1 MPLERFSLCLVYY
14 SLATLCIIYGMEDF
28 DYLGEGEVYL
38 DSACQSLRPRP
49 VIDAINNYYTEHN
62 SCGERVKYKWGRIT
76 DEKVEATREK
86 VLKYLKL
93 KGKKYTVSFTLNT
106 TYGINL
112 ILNQLDAKKFKK
124 IMTSEIEH
132 NSPFLATM
140 AFAKRSGLPREVM
153 RRNDDG
159 SIPLEDYDFTKAI
172 VVVNC
177 ASNFDGRKLLNI
189 EELNK
194 KVHKAGGILIID
206 AAQAMAHSVEVLRGV
221 EVDAICFSAH
231 KLYAPSL
238 GVIVWRD
245 ELDEMLLPNWL
256 GGGMVDDVKVDSYLL
271 SAENKE
277 HRFTRFESG
286 LQAWGEIVGLGA
298 ALDWL
303 DSLSKKDWQNLHDNA
318 NELFEFL
325 HGSGKVHLVNKEV
338 NPTMSFYIEG
348 LNSHLLGEALS
359 RENIMARTGYF
370 CAHYYLDH
378 VLGMPPLMR
387 FSLGLH
393 NRPEDIEK
401 TKSVLAKIIN

>member
-1 MPLERFSLCLVYY
+1 MK
-14 SLATLCIIYGMEDF
+14 DF

-38 DSACQSLRPRP
+38 DGACQSLRPRP

-86 VLKYLKL
+86 VLRYLKL
-93 KGKKYTVSFTLNT
+93 KSKKYTVSFTLNT

-112 ILNQLDAKKFKK
+112 ILNQIDAKKFKK
-124 IMTSEIEH
+124 IITSEIEH
-132 NSPFLATM
+132 NSPFLASL
-140 AFAKRSGLPREVM
+140 AFSERTGLPREVM
-153 RRNDDG
+153 KREDDG
-159 SIPLEDYDFTKAI
+159 SIVLSDYDFSDAI

-177 ASNFDGRKLLNI
+177 ASNFDGRKLRNI

-194 KVHKAGGILIID
+194 IVHRAGGILIID
-206 AAQAMAHSVEVLRGV
+206 AAQAMAHSVEVLRGI

-245 ELDEMLLPNWL
+245 ELEDMLLPNWL
-256 GGGMVDDVKVDSYLL
+256 GGGMVDDVNLDSYML
-271 SAENKE
+271 SADNKE
-277 HRFTRFESG
+277 HKFTRFESG
-286 LQAWGEIVGLGA
+286 LQAWGEIVGLGV

-303 DSLSKKDWQNLHDNA
+303 DGLSKKDWDNLQSNA
-318 NELFEFL
+318 DELYDFL
-325 HGSGKVHLVNKEV
+325 SESGKVHLVNKET
-338 NPTMSFYIEG
+338 NPTMSFYVEG
-348 LNSHLLGEALS
+348 LDSHLLGEALS

-370 CAHYYLDH
+370 CVHYYLDH
-378 VLGMPPLMR
+378 VLGLPPLMR

-393 NRPEDIEK
+393 NRPEDMAK
-401 TKSVLAKIIN
+401 VKKVLAKIIN